1 MIRRRPQLLWLLVPY
16 VLYLGV
22 LPFVNRVTP
31 LVSGVPFLFVWLLG
45 ATLLT
50 PVAVWLTRRA
60 DLQDRNRNRNR
71 NRDRNRDRNRGR
83 GRNQDRDRGG
93 RA

>member
-31 LVSGVPFLFVWLLG
+31 LVFGVPFLFVWLLG

-60 DLQDRNRNRNR
+60 DLQDRNRNRDWNRGR
-71 NRDRNRDRNRGR
+71 NRDRDRH
-83 GRNQDRDRGG
+83 RGG

>member
-1 MIRRRPQLLWLLVPY
+1 MLVPY

-22 LPFVNRVTP
+22 LPLVNRVTP
-31 LVSGVPFLFVWLLG
+31 LVLGVPFLFVWLLG

-60 DLQDRNRNRNR
+60 DRNAP
-71 NRDRNRDRNRGR
+71 RDRR
-83 GRNQDRDRGG
+83 RGG

>member
-1 MIRRRPQLLWLLVPY
+1 MLVPY
-16 VLYLGV
+16 VLYLCV
-22 LPFVNRVTP
+22 LPLVNRVTP
-31 LVSGVPFLFVWLLG
+31 LVLGVPFLFVWLLG

-60 DLQDRNRNRNR
+60 DRNAP
-71 NRDRNRDRNRGR
+71 RDRR
-83 GRNQDRDRGG
+83 RGG

>member
-31 LVSGVPFLFVWLLG
+31 LVFGMPFLFVWLLG

-60 DLQDRNRNRNR
+60 DL
-71 NRDRNRDRNRGR
+71 RDRDRDGDGDRDR
-83 GRNQDRDRGG
+83 DRRRGG

>member
-31 LVSGVPFLFVWLLG
+31 LVFGMPFLFVWLLG

-60 DLQDRNRNRNR
+60 DL
-71 NRDRNRDRNRGR
+71 RDRDWGRDRDG
-83 GRNQDRDRGG
+83 DRDRHRGG